1 MKKFLFLLILIS
13 LISCSPRASN
23 VQSTMIDPDRHVQL
37 DDIWKVTFSGGF
49 SYTLKILNTKSQPY
63 TADADGH
70 AGFVTTESPL
80 LEITTFPN
88 RNIED
93 NYPSYPDVFIK
104 EKSVSFC
111 VVQEPS
117 GKIFYSGKGF
127 FGKPDDLVKLFKS
140 ELPLPEICKM
150 QKVN

>member
-1 MKKFLFLLILIS
+1 
-13 LISCSPRASN
+13 
-23 VQSTMIDPDRHVQL
+23 MIDPDRHMQL
-37 DDIWKVTFSGGF
+37 NDVWKVNFSGGF
-49 SYTLKILNTKSQPY
+49 SYTIKILSIKPY

-88 RNIED
+88 RNVGD
-93 NYPSYPDVFIK
+93 SYPSYPEVFIK
-104 EKSVSFC
+104 ENSVSFC

-117 GKIFYSGKGF
+117 GKNFYSGKGF
-127 FGKPDDLVKLFKS
+127 YGKPDDLVKLFQS
-140 ELPLPEICKM
+140 ELPLPEICRM